1 MKFPPPNATRLE
13 VMRFLREHKAG
24 QFEPKH
30 EAPPGD
36 KGSSIVCNECGA
48 CPLEQAAVRIVQESQ
63 WRLTFHRPVISYG

>member
-13 VMRFLREHKAG
+13 VMRFLRERKAE

-36 KGSSIVCNECGA
+36 KGPSIVCNACGV
-48 CPLEQAAVRIVQESQ
+48 VRVPWNKLLCASCKKA
-63 WRLTFHRPVISYG
+63 TCG